1 MGERMNRRGFLAG
14 LICAPALVRTGIL
27 MPVKTIA
34 PLKTGMVLL
43 TPAQWTMVGLPDW
56 DLRDWDLSKITSF
69 ELMRGYL

>member
-1 MGERMNRRGFLAG
+1 MNRRGFLAG

-27 MPVKTIA
+27 MPVRP

-43 TPAQWTMVGLPDW
+43 TPEQWTMVGLPDW

-69 ELMRGYL
+69 GLMSGAGAAYL